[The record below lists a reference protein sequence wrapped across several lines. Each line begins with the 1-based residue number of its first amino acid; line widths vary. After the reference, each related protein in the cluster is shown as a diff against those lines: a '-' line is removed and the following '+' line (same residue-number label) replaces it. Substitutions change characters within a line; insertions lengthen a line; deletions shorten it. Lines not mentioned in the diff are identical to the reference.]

1 MSQGGGSS
9 GGGGG
14 GGGGGGKNDV
24 VELTDSNFDEL
35 VLQSEDLWLVE
46 FYAPWWVYKRIL
58 TLGWEY
64 WYYRTWYTREY
75 WLSIENTDIAGHDI
89 LENTDL
95 IENTDIARRD
105 ILENTNF
112 QLRILI
118 LGYNIL
124 EITDPLN
131 HAGVGTVRT

>member
-46 FYAPWWVYKRIL
+46 FYAPW
-58 TLGWEY
+58 
-64 WYYRTWYTREY
+64 
-75 WLSIENTDIAGHDI
+75 
-89 LENTDL
+89 
-95 IENTDIARRD
+95 
-105 ILENTNF
+105 
-112 QLRILI
+112 
-118 LGYNIL
+118 
-124 EITDPLN
+124 
-131 HAGVGTVRT
+131 